1 MLGVSILGSWAVV
14 GCSTDEPV
22 APPTRIVPVLRLG
35 ALTQAPALVQQ
46 AMRGVRVRG
55 EQDDM
60 LRREAALAGFGGFYI
75 DSLDHMVVYM
85 KRGSAVADANVRQV
99 LVKAYSGRAEPRIR
113 SLMPSIANARIVP
126 GDFTLSE
133 LIAIENRISQSTV
146 RIPGFT
152 GVGTSLV
159 ANRVVVGFLD
169 AADVDAGLSAIQSMG
184 IPANALVGEV
194 WGAVRTSSSFDQQGP
209 VRPTRGGLLIELHN
223 GTTYPDAGGFAFV
236 ETCSLGFNVRWH
248 PAGQSTYTDYMMTA
262 AHCANEYRGMN
273 GVTGDTVYQPRISSV
288 PGDQT
293 TNLVGF
299 VAVNQPWEPNN
310 PSCNTNPAN
319 GSRIDYCI
327 DADVMLIRPAPGIS
341 MDRRLA
347 TSMYQGYN
355 GSSGTMQINNWYP
368 IQSVVPP
375 EWLSTYQYG
384 AVKSGATT
392 GTTSGQAQLP
402 VTQVYSRICWGRG
415 NCPNATGT
423 AGGKQVV
430 YWNVVKVLHAG
441 WGLGDSGGVVFQGYA
456 GGGGP
461 YVAVGIQ
468 VAGMGTIQRFTDE
481 RWYCVSGTACSFY
494 FVPWSFVE
502 QSVQTQLGS
511 GTLSPVTNQ

>member
-1 MLGVSILGSWAVV
+1 MQRTKPVLRNLVLGVSILGSWAVV

-22 APPTRIVPVLRLG
+22 APPTRIVPVLRNG
-35 ALTQAPALVQQ
+35 ALTKAQALVQQ

-85 KRGSAVADANVRQV
+85 KRGSAIAEASVRQV
-99 LVKAYSGRAEPRIR
+99 LVKAYSGRAEPRIQ

-126 GDFTLSE
+126 GDFALSE

-152 GVGTSLV
+152 GVGTSLIT
-159 ANRVVVGFLD
+159 NRVVVGFLD
-169 AADVDAGLSAIQSMG
+169 AADVDAGLSAIQLMG
-184 IPANALVGEV
+184 IPANAIVGEV
-194 WGAVRTSSSFDQQGP
+194 WGHVVTSSAFDQHDSI
-209 VRPTRGGLLIELHN
+209 RPTRGGLMIQIHN
-223 GTTYPDAGGFAFV
+223 GTQYPDIADTAFV
-236 ETCSLGFNVRWH
+236 EGCSLGFNVRWH

-273 GVTGDTVYQPRISSV
+273 GVTGDTVYEPRIGTII
-288 PGDQT
+288 GDEM

-299 VAVNQPWEPNN
+299 VAVNQPWEAND
-310 PSCNTNPAN
+310 PSCNTNPRD

-327 DADVMLIRPAPGIS
+327 DADVMLIRPAPGVS
-341 MDRRLA
+341 TDRRLG
-347 TSMYQGYN
+347 TSTYQGYN
-355 GSSGTMQINNWYP
+355 GNSGTMQINNWYP

-402 VTQVYSRICWGRG
+402 VTQVFSHICWGRS
-415 NCPNATGT
+415 NCPNAAGT
-423 AGGKQVV
+423 SGGKQVA
-430 YWNVVKVLHAG
+430 YWNVAKVLHAG
-441 WGLGDSGGVVFQGYA
+441 WGLGDSGGVVFQGNA
-456 GGGGP
+456 GAGAP

-468 VAGMGTIQRFTDE
+468 VAGLGTT
-481 RWYCVSGTACSFY
+481 
-494 FVPWSFVE
+494 
-502 QSVQTQLGS
+502 QTF
-511 GTLSPVTNQ
+511 